1 VKVGVFYPS
10 RIPLSACN
18 YIDNVISELANKNVE
33 LFLFAEKE
41 PIPTSVDIYWDPRSM
56 GGGAPYKMFMI
67 TEKPLV
73 VTVHG
78 ASLFSL
84 AAKEHFSKVRSALKA
99 QYLKIYHL
107 YKWRQFRYRSTAFIT
122 VSAYGKWEISKYLRL
137 DETKV
142 TPVWHGVDLDT
153 FKPGLVDKA
162 SRRYFLH
169 ISQYQPK
176 KNVDRIIEA
185 YAMLSVANKP
195 ALVAVVPGYPQ
206 SASVPKGIEL
216 IRTPKGKQ
224 ELAGLYRGA
233 VAFIFPSLHETFG
246 MPIVEA
252 MASGSPV
259 ITSNVTACPEVAG
272 DAALLVNP
280 RSVDDIAAAMARLLA
295 DESLRES
302 LREKGLA
309 RAQQFTWQHCAEK
322 HLEVFERAIREA
334 SNP

>member
-1 VKVGVFYPS
+1 MKVGVFYPS

-56 GGGAPYKMFMI
+56 GGGAPYKMFMT

-78 ASLFSL
+78 ASPFSL

-99 QYLKIYHL
+99 QYLKIHHL
-107 YKWRQFRYRSTAFIT
+107 YEWRQFRHRSAAFIT

-137 DETKV
+137 DETRI

-185 YAMLSVANKP
+185 YAKLSAANKP

-206 SASVPKGIEL
+206 SASMPEGVEL
-216 IRTPKGKQ
+216 IRAPKNHQ
-224 ELAGLYRGA
+224 ELADLYSGA
-233 VAFIFPSLHETFG
+233 MAFVFPSLHETFG

-252 MASGSPV
+252 MASGCPV
-259 ITSNVTACPEVAG
+259 VTSNVTACPEIAG

-280 RSVDDIAAAMARLLA
+280 RSADDISAAMRRLVE
-295 DESLRES
+295 DGSLREV

-309 RAQQFTWQHCAEK
+309 RAQQFTWQRSAEE
-322 HLEVFERAIREA
+322 HLKVFGRVIRKIN
-334 SNP
+334 NP